1 MDKRA
6 NLFKPLIKRLGW
18 PVLLWL
24 VLLVLAAGLT
34 ARARYVADL
43 SAFLPAAPTPEQRV
57 LLDQLRSGATSRLL
71 LIGLRGPEAAA
82 GSAQADA
89 AQAQRVRLSLALGQA
104 LRASG
109 SFEAVHNGDSSAFK
123 ATGEFLFAHRY
134 LLSPA
139 VRPERF
145 TAEGLRAAI
154 DDTLGLLGTPAG
166 ALVKPL
172 LWRDPTGEAVQMA
185 QTMTPVGAPQTEGGV
200 WVSRQQPRA
209 VLLASTR
216 ADGAD
221 LDGQA
226 AAMVLVQHTLDRLLD
241 EAAVAP
247 AARPVLELS
256 GPGVMGVQSRQLI
269 QQEAEHLAMLGT
281 VVMVALLLLSFAS
294 LRALSVALLPVA
306 TGVLAGIA
314 AVSLCFGQVHG
325 FTLGFG
331 STLIGEA
338 VDYAIYYLIQASA
351 AGQAPAAAGAR
362 HWLRQ
367 SWPTVRLGLWTSLA
381 GFAAMAVSGFGGL
394 AQLGVF
400 SMAGLLA
407 AAGTTRWVL
416 VRLAPEGATGRGLR
430 PAMGCFMHWALQH
443 WPRTRWLWLGLCVA
457 ALGVVVVQP
466 TPWRASLSA
475 MSSLSPAATALDE
488 SLRADLGA
496 ADGGVLIAVEAPD
509 EATLLERTEAVGQ
522 RLDALVDQGRL
533 QGYESPAR
541 WLPSPATQ
549 RARLAALPEAAVLR
563 ERLAQATQGGALPV
577 ERLQAFVDEVQAQR
591 RLPVLDRAA
600 LQSTPLAPLLNAQL
614 LPGGVDAQTGQPRPW
629 TALLP
634 LHLPETGPDVVPAL
648 RQAVQGLAETRLVRV
663 LPELDQ
669 LYQHYLHEALWQA
682 LAGAALVVALLAAH
696 LRSWSRLLRV
706 MLPLVASVL
715 LVHAALTLAGVAL
728 GILHLVGFLLVVA
741 VGSNYALFFDHLQQR
756 DGSAPDRDTLASL
769 LLANLTTV
777 LSFALLAR
785 AQMPALASI
794 GQVVAPG
801 ALLSLWLAAAPRT
814 PRRVGQFPNQPVP

>member
-200 WVSRQQPRA
+200 WVSRQPPRA

-269 QQEAEHLAMLGT
+269 QQEA
-281 VVMVALLLLSFAS
+281 
-294 LRALSVALLPVA
+294 
-306 TGVLAGIA
+306 
-314 AVSLCFGQVHG
+314 
-325 FTLGFG
+325 
-331 STLIGEA
+331 
-338 VDYAIYYLIQASA
+338 
-351 AGQAPAAAGAR
+351 
-362 HWLRQ
+362 
-367 SWPTVRLGLWTSLA
+367 WPCW
-381 GFAAMAVSGFGGL
+381 
-394 AQLGVF
+394 
-400 SMAGLLA
+400 
-407 AAGTTRWVL
+407 
-416 VRLAPEGATGRGLR
+416 
-430 PAMGCFMHWALQH
+430 
-443 WPRTRWLWLGLCVA
+443 
-457 ALGVVVVQP
+457 
-466 TPWRASLSA
+466 
-475 MSSLSPAATALDE
+475 
-488 SLRADLGA
+488 
-496 ADGGVLIAVEAPD
+496 
-509 EATLLERTEAVGQ
+509 
-522 RLDALVDQGRL
+522 
-533 QGYESPAR
+533 AR
-541 WLPSPATQ
+541 W
-549 RARLAALPEAAVLR
+549 
-563 ERLAQATQGGALPV
+563 
-577 ERLQAFVDEVQAQR
+577 
-591 RLPVLDRAA
+591 
-600 LQSTPLAPLLNAQL
+600 
-614 LPGGVDAQTGQPRPW
+614 
-629 TALLP
+629 
-634 LHLPETGPDVVPAL
+634 
-648 RQAVQGLAETRLVRV
+648 
-663 LPELDQ
+663 
-669 LYQHYLHEALWQA
+669 
-682 LAGAALVVALLAAH
+682 
-696 LRSWSRLLRV
+696 
-706 MLPLVASVL
+706 
-715 LVHAALTLAGVAL
+715 
-728 GILHLVGFLLVVA
+728 
-741 VGSNYALFFDHLQQR
+741 
-756 DGSAPDRDTLASL
+756 
-769 LLANLTTV
+769 
-777 LSFALLAR
+777 
-785 AQMPALASI
+785 
-794 GQVVAPG
+794 
-801 ALLSLWLAAAPRT
+801 
-814 PRRVGQFPNQPVP
+814 